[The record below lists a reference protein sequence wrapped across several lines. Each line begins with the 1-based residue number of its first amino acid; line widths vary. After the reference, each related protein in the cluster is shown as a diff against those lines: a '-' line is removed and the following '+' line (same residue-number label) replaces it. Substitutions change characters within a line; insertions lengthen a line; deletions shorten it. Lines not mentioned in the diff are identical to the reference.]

1 MKDKDI
7 MWIAGAIAVI
17 GAYAYFAKQK
27 KKAIQ
32 NDGNTDSPNVP
43 VSAHGILVSD
53 ATVESANSPI
63 KNIANDQV
71 QVLIPV

>member
-7 MWIAGAIAVI
+7 MWLVGGIAVVS
-17 GAYAYFAKQK
+17 AFVYFSK
-27 KKAIQ
+27 KKKQAV
-32 NDGNTDSPNVP
+32 DSTAPVVP

-53 ATVESANSPI
+53 AVVESANSPI